1 MKKITTILLVLIIG
15 FVAMYILKELGCNE
29 TPKEIKDNTELLDRL
44 KPLEVE
50 LAVLR
55 AKNDSLEL
63 SYQNKKNVKD
73 SVVIRYETKYIPYYD
88 TMTNDTALCLPKK
101 YVDTLV
107 LSYENIINEADTL
120 IKVKSLT
127 IDNLTAQNEI
137 KDTLINN
144 YQDNELVYKKE
155 IKKQKRKKW
164 LFFGGG
170 VGVGYLIGKLF

>member
-15 FVAMYILKELGCNE
+15 LLILYHFKCDNE
-29 TPKEIKDNTELLDRL
+29 PLQIKDNTKLLEKL
-44 KPLEVE
+44 KPIEAE

-73 SVVIRYETKYIPYYD
+73 SIVIRYKKEYIPYYD
-88 TMTNDTALCLPKK
+88 TITNDTALCLPKK

-127 IDNLTAQNEI
+127 IENLTAQNTI
-137 KDTLINN
+137 KDTIINN
-144 YQDNELVYKKE
+144 YQDNELIYKQE
-155 IKKQKRKKW
+155 IKKQKKNKW